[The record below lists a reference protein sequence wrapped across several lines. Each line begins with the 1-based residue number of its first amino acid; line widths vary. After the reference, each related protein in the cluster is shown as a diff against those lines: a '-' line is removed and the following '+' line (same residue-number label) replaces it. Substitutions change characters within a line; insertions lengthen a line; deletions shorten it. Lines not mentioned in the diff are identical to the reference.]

1 MSLVYFYMENEKH
14 WRLQETVNLPPQVYG
29 VRIPDSPPSFRS
41 VRIEVITA
49 DCLSAYGGSIP
60 PQTAKL
66 FGNSVMVTPQTLTLL
81 F

>member
-66 FGNSVMVTPQTLTLL
+66 LGNSVMVTPQTLTLL